1 MMIMMMMT
9 MMMVTLII
17 SEAQL
22 ACTVDRTF
30 VAWT

>member
-1 MMIMMMMT
+1 MMTMT

-22 ACTVDRTF
+22 ACTVDRTL
-30 VAWT
+30 